1 MVLTLKSGEQSA
13 TKSDIEA
20 LSERLR
26 RIEELLTARR

>member
-1 MVLTLKSGEQSA
+1 MVLTLTPGEQSA
-13 TKSDIEA
+13 TKSDIGA